1 MTLWGQYDTTALNVT
16 ELKSNPNVQELPRGE
31 MYLAVCNHILRSQY
45 GFVRSA
51 DEQRP
56 IDGRSRPLPLYTY
69 PAIEFL
75 TQFDYSGKRVFE
87 FGAGSSTLFW
97 MERAARVVSVEN
109 DRSWYERL
117 KPVVRGNVEL
127 RLEEGD
133 GYPFCI
139 ESSDETF
146 DVIIIDGAGYRYDC
160 AALASRSLTPGGVI
174 VLDNADWYPRSAELL
189 RQAQL
194 LQVDM
199 SGFKPTE
206 SHTSTTSL
214 FFDRRFDFPT
224 LGVQRPAFAMGAKQ
238 THSTEWDKPYA
249 KRPSG

>member
-1 MTLWGQYDTTALNVT
+1 MTLWGQYDTAALDVA
-16 ELKSNPNVQELPRGE
+16 ELKSNPNVLELPRGE

-75 TQFDYSGKRVFE
+75 AQFDYGDKRVFE
-87 FGAGSSTLFW
+87 YGAGSSTLFW
-97 MERAARVVSVEN
+97 MERAGRVVSVEN
-109 DRSWYERL
+109 DRTWYERL
-117 KPVVRGNVEL
+117 KSVVRGNVEL
-127 RLEEGD
+127 RLEEDD

-139 ESSDETF
+139 ESYDEAF
-146 DVIIIDGAGYRYDC
+146 DVIIIDGIGYRYDC
-160 AALASRSLTPGGVI
+160 AALAIKKLAPGGVI
-174 VLDNADWYPRSAELL
+174 VLDNADWYPRSAEML
-189 RQAQL
+189 RQSKL

-214 FFDRRFDFPT
+214 FFDRSFDFPSV
-224 LGVQRPAFAMGAKQ
+224 GAQRPAFAMGAKQ
-238 THSTEWDKPYA
+238 TRSTEWDIPYA
-249 KRPSG
+249 KRATD